1 MYCSHDVHAKFYVF
15 GYDASMSQSIAPTS
29 IHVFLCQNAI
39 FAPLVP
45 MHLGVTGH
53 ETADAVFR
61 VQLCVTALHV
71 YTKTYTNSTLVQ
83 SFLHHWYC
91 VHVKCTTL

>member
-1 MYCSHDVHAKFYVF
+1 MYCSHDQNFMYLGMMLQCPRVLPLRAYMYFYVK
-15 GYDASMSQSIAPTS
+15 MS
-29 IHVFLCQNAI
+29 LLLI

-53 ETADAVFR
+53 EIANAVFR

-83 SFLHHWYC
+83 SFLHH
-91 VHVKCTTL
+91 